1 MNSPVTNRDVAE
13 ATGVSTTV
21 VSWVLNGRAEQNRV
35 SAETQRRV
43 KAAISQLGYVPSQVA
58 RSLSPAGKGGL
69 LSGTSNLTNVLSAA
83 GYHLVSV
90 ANVEDLRRLTAEGL
104 VGVLYRR
111 PSTID
116 HRPETL
122 PVEPQAP
129 LQAPVDADVPAQSI
143 VEGPAASVTRI
154 DPPGTNAA
162 ETVRLSSPQASAST
176 FEAEPERV
184 SLPEPIPLAQEPSP
198 VPTSA
203 PISELPVI
211 EDAAQVPE
219 TPHLNPLPQ
228 GERKDGNQE
237 PQTSPIE
244 SQAPLQAPVDADVPA
259 QSIVEGPA
267 ASVTRIDPPGTNAAG
282 TSASTFEAEPEL
294 ESLQSPLE
302 LRPQTLPVE
311 SQAPLQAP
319 VDADVP
325 ALSFVE
331 GPAASVTRIDPPGT
345 NAAGT
350 SASTLEPEP
359 ASQPPPGIE
368 ATPTPPPA
376 PVVVP
381 PPIPTPAPAPT
392 PPIVEV
398 APAVFISE
406 SGSDE
411 PSAMGGQAS
420 TSEKTEAPPMATP
433 NDNTENNN
441 A

>member
-69 LSGTSNLTNVLSAA
+69 LSGTSNLTTVLSAA

-129 LQAPVDADVPAQSI
+129 LQAPVDADVPALSI
-143 VEGPAASVTRI
+143 
-154 DPPGTNAA
+154 
-162 ETVRLSSPQASAST
+162 
-176 FEAEPERV
+176 
-184 SLPEPIPLAQEPSP
+184 
-198 VPTSA
+198 
-203 PISELPVI
+203 
-211 EDAAQVPE
+211 
-219 TPHLNPLPQ
+219 
-228 GERKDGNQE
+228 
-237 PQTSPIE
+237 
-244 SQAPLQAPVDADVPA
+244 
-259 QSIVEGPA
+259 
-267 ASVTRIDPPGTNAAG
+267 
-282 TSASTFEAEPEL
+282 
-294 ESLQSPLE
+294 
-302 LRPQTLPVE
+302 
-311 SQAPLQAP
+311 
-319 VDADVP
+319 
-325 ALSFVE
+325 VE